1 MALFSG
7 SRRLGMT
14 MLAVAWLALLLP
26 LSARAFAEPIY
37 INVLVE
43 DPSQVIKGSVEETI
57 GNTWLPGPLKR
68 LATFSAST
76 LASFVATPSF
86 VAKRMYEKMPS
97 KMTDKMKGNGLTVKV
112 EPVFQEGT

>member
-7 SRRLGMT
+7 SHRSGVT

-26 LSARAFAEPIY
+26 FGARAFAEPIY
-37 INVLVE
+37 INVIVK

-57 GNTWLPGPLKR
+57 GDTKLPGPLKR
-68 LATFSAST
+68 LVTFSAST
-76 LASFVATPSF
+76 LASLVATPSF
-86 VAKRMYEKMPS
+86 AAKRMYDKMPS

-112 EPVFQEGT
+112 EPFFQEGT